1 MLQQDFAREVDVIG
15 VYVIEPVYL
24 LGSTPPK
31 VSSPFPLEREV
42 VGLKEI
48 PTTSD
53 EILHRDLGIWLLGN
67 RAVGQAC
74 RAEAKKAIN
83 ILKAL

>member
-1 MLQQDFAREVDVIG
+1 MLQQDFAGETDMIG

-24 LGSTPPK
+24 FGSTPPK
-31 VSSPFPLEREV
+31 VSSPFPPDREV

-53 EILHRDLGIWLLGN
+53 EILP
-67 RAVGQAC
+67 
-74 RAEAKKAIN
+74 
-83 ILKAL
+83 

>member
-1 MLQQDFAREVDVIG
+1 MLQQDFAGETDVMG

-31 VSSPFPLEREV
+31 VSSPFPLKRDV

-48 PTTSD
+48 PTRFCPKS
-53 EILHRDLGIWLLGN
+53 IN
-67 RAVGQAC
+67 C
-74 RAEAKKAIN
+74 R
-83 ILKAL
+83 

>member
-1 MLQQDFAREVDVIG
+1 MLQQDFAGETDVIG

-42 VGLKEI
+42 VGLEEI

-53 EILHRDLGIWLLGN
+53 EILP
-67 RAVGQAC
+67 
-74 RAEAKKAIN
+74 
-83 ILKAL
+83 

>member
-1 MLQQDFAREVDVIG
+1 MIG
-15 VYVIEPVYL
+15 VYVIDPVYL

-31 VSSPFPLEREV
+31 VSSPFPRERDV

-48 PTTSD
+48 TATLEENLPWEDKLLLMFGILEFD
-53 EILHRDLGIWLLGN
+53 E

-83 ILKAL
+83 VLKYP